1 MFSSPKNQAVS
12 QQQRL
17 AQKAARNKRV
27 SKIAWGATFML
38 WGVFAIMLL
47 IGAVAFFSTDTIPS
61 YGPLTTAHA
70 GQQCISQAQR
80 EEGISAQL
88 LDAETNKP
96 VEIEVKHIGKVFTAA
111 EADDIADNPVFD
123 HRMPVTR
130 LYGTKMN
137 VITKPNNTE
146 YLLTCAVN
154 MDAAHAAHD
163 AGDVDLDPDRD
174 IIAELTEL
182 N

>member
-1 MFSSPKNQAVS
+1 MLFRQQQPATH
-12 QQQRL
+12 QQRL
-17 AQKAARNKRV
+17 AQKAARKKRV
-27 SKIAWGATFML
+27 SKAAWGATFIL

-47 IGAVAFFSTDTIPS
+47 IGTVAFFSTDTIPS
-61 YGPLTTAHA
+61 YGPLTKAHA
-70 GQQCISQAQR
+70 EQQCVSQAQR

-96 VEIEVKHIGKVFTAA
+96 VEIEMQHISKAFTAS
-111 EADDIADNPVFD
+111 EADDIVNSPVFD

-137 VITKPNNTE
+137 VVTKSDNTA
-146 YLLTCAVN
+146 YLLTCVIN

>member
-1 MFSSPKNQAVS
+1 MLFRQQQPATH
-12 QQQRL
+12 QQRL

-38 WGVFAIMLL
+38 WSVFAIMLL

-70 GQQCISQAQR
+70 GQQCLTQAQR

-88 LDAETNKP
+88 LDAETGKP
-96 VEIEVKHIGKVFTAA
+96 AEIEVKHISKTFTAN
-111 EADDIADNPVFD
+111 EVDDITDNPVFG

-130 LYGTKMN
+130 LYGVKMN
-137 VITKPNNTE
+137 VVTKPDNTE